1 MTNHK
6 QIQETLH
13 RVENGQQTD
22 EDISFLRQLLL
33 AGDRQIVSQLGK
45 YNVNIG
51 EGRDIHIG
59 DRIYQTWDEPAIQ
72 ALIEFIKNQF
82 DSIPLLPKELPQKEY
97 IHLKNLLASGRWR
110 EANDTTKIIIL
121 KTVNREQEGW
131 LTDDEI
137 QNFPCQVLQIIDRL
151 WLQYSN
157 QRFGFS
163 IQKRIFNECEK
174 NPQAF
179 GDRVGWRIQET
190 WISSSQVFFD
200 HSHAPEGHLP
210 WGIMQVVTMDN
221 AALNAFVYGLR
232 NVTKT
237 IVQEDWQ
244 KQLLADFMAFSGFL
258 TGDNVDKEEFRRNLE
273 YELSH
278 DQAWWEGE
286 RLEELKVRKLFS
298 LLTACLNL

>member
-1 MTNHK
+1 MTHSEHLK
-6 QIQETLH
+6 QILH
-13 RVENGQQTD
+13 QVENGQQTD
-22 EDISFLRQLLL
+22 EDITFLRQLLL
-33 AGDRQIVSQLGK
+33 TGDRQIVSQLGK
-45 YNVNIG
+45 YNINIG

-59 DRIYQTWDEPAIQ
+59 DHIYNQWDEQAIQ

-82 DSIPLLPKELPQKEY
+82 DSIPLLPRELPQQEY
-97 IHLKNLLASGRWR
+97 ISLKNLLGSGRWR

-131 LTDDEI
+131 LTDDNI
-137 QNFPCQVLQIIDRL
+137 QNFPSQVLQIIDRL

-163 IQKRIFNECEK
+163 VQKRIFNECEK

-190 WISSSQVFFD
+190 WISSSQIIVNPT
-200 HSHAPEGHLP
+200 HAPEGHLL

-221 AALNAFVYGLR
+221 APLNAFVHGLR
-232 NVTKT
+232 NTTKT
-237 IVQEDWQ
+237 IMQQDWQ
-244 KQLLADFMAFSGFL
+244 KQLLADFMAFGGFL
-258 TGDNVDKEEFRRNLE
+258 TGDKVDKEEFKRNLE

-278 DQAWWEGE
+278 DQAWWEGG